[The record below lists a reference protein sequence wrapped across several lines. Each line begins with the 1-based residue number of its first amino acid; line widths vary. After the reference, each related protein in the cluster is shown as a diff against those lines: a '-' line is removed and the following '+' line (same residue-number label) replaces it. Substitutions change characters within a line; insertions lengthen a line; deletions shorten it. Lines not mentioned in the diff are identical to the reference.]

1 MDDSTKNPPSDDL
14 KQVWRQ
20 ETKRKRRADKVAKE
34 KEVASVYQADAK
46 EIAESQSDWDKLKT
60 LAQLKFPPHLAEKF
74 KLRPEQ
80 RLAAIAFCIGW
91 SIEKIS
97 LASGIHRNTISRWFN
112 SEETVQEFMKAVQY
126 HTGNKDSKEIIDN
139 EQYTSLQVLKDLRD
153 DPMTSASTRKE
164 IAIWFFEQKH
174 GKAKESKEIK
184 GINLKDLT
192 EQMKQAKV
200 DDVLALLDDEP
211 LESDSKND

>member
-1 MDDSTKNPPSDDL
+1 
-14 KQVWRQ
+14 
-20 ETKRKRRADKVAKE
+20 
-34 KEVASVYQADAK
+34 
-46 EIAESQSDWDKLKT
+46 
-60 LAQLKFPPHLAEKF
+60 
-74 KLRPEQ
+74 
-80 RLAAIAFCIGW
+80 
-91 SIEKIS
+91 
-97 LASGIHRNTISRWFN
+97 
-112 SEETVQEFMKAVQY
+112 MKAVQY

-192 EQMKQAKV
+192 EQMKQAKS
-200 DDVLALLDDEP
+200 DDILALLDDEP